1 MSGLSERKLLDDDE
15 EEEEEEEEEE
25 MNSEMKGEENQEF
38 KSSNAT
44 LSALTS
50 QLHPQLCG
58 GILALLEGISHMWL
72 QSAQEQD
79 RDVTGGGEGGI
90 GIGTGRVAGI
100 EVGTGAGIGGGG
112 GAGTWAGVGTGAGA
126 GVGCVSH
133 WRGKNITLLEMV
145 TEGACSA
152 LCALI
157 DSSYPC
163 KCPIDALCFTAE
175 RTVYILATAPLLY
188 RAAPAITIATAIV
201 RQLSECSDAPLA
213 LLSRLP
219 FLCLKRSLQIL
230 QSLSSLSPSHTH
242 THAHTHTYTHPH
254 PLSHT
259 PLSEDR
265 NNSEKDYSGNLQTVL
280 ESLRLVRQ
288 CCLLCP
294 SLLLVPGQGFEPS
307 PESAGNL
314 FFECLS
320 CLLNNRIAL
329 LDGPLTRMMNTVLTC
344 LSSPFNTH
352 KARQG
357 AAFTNT
363 GMFTRTVLT
372 HSNYLNFF
380 TVYIGDIIGTL
391 LFNGLFGEDECNI
404 RIFSSYFETVFI
416 LCSQHENIIEERNQN
431 EIQNSTNS
439 SENRSQFLSKLE
451 LICGKIATNLT
462 DEHVHPGHDS
472 TYSAVFFLPSL
483 SHTAHVLTVKQYMRV
498 VYETL
503 KLRTQNPSKTILVK
517 QSYTELCV
525 TYRFGRTLYQSSR
538 TACAAGQGQGSSSSS
553 SSSSS
558 SDGGDVVPV
567 THSKLIVWST

>member
-1 MSGLSERKLLDDDE
+1 MSGLSERKVLDDDE
-15 EEEEEEEEEE
+15 EEEEEEEGDR
-25 MNSEMKGEENQEF
+25 EMKEEENQEL

-58 GILALLEGISHMWL
+58 GILALLEGISNMWQ
-72 QSAQEQD
+72 QSSQEQD
-79 RDVTGGGEGGI
+79 RDVTGGGGG
-90 GIGTGRVAGI
+90 GAGAGRVAGI
-100 EVGTGAGIGGGG
+100 EVGTGTGIGG
-112 GAGTWAGVGTGAGA
+112 WTGAGA
-126 GVGCVSH
+126 GAGMGCVSH

-145 TEGACSA
+145 TEGASSA

-163 KCPIDALCFTAE
+163 KCPMDALCFTAE
-175 RTVYILATAPLLY
+175 RTVYILTTAPLLY
-188 RAAPAITIATAIV
+188 RAAPVITVATAIV
-201 RQLSECSDAPLA
+201 RQLSECSEAPLA

-230 QSLSSLSPSHTH
+230 QSLSSLSPSHPH
-242 THAHTHTYTHPH
+242 TLAHTHPYQHPH

-265 NNSEKDYSGNLQTVL
+265 NNSEKDYSGDLQTVL

-294 SLLLVPGQGFEPS
+294 SLLSLVPGQGFEPS
-307 PESAGNL
+307 PGSAGNL

-344 LSSPFNTH
+344 FSSPFNAH

-357 AAFTNT
+357 TAFNNT
-363 GMFTRTVLT
+363 RMCTRTVLT

-380 TVYIGDIIGTL
+380 TVYVGDIIGTL
-391 LFNGLFGEDECNI
+391 LFNGLFGEDEGNI

-416 LCSQHENIIEERNQN
+416 LCSQHENKMENGNQN

-439 SENRSQFLSKLE
+439 SENRSHFLSKLE
-451 LICGKIATNLT
+451 LICGNIATNLT
-462 DEHVHPGHDS
+462 DEHVHPGHES
-472 TYSAVFFLPSL
+472 AYSAVFFLPSL

-503 KLRTQNPSKTILVK
+503 KLHTQNPSKTVLVK
-517 QSYTELCV
+517 QSYTELCA
-525 TYRFGRTLYQSSR
+525 TYRFGRIIYQSSR
-538 TACAAGQGQGSSSSS
+538 TACAAGEGQGQGGGSSSSS
-553 SSSSS
+553 SSSS
-558 SDGGDVVPV
+558 GGDVVPV
-567 THSKLIVWST
+567 TNTKVIVWST